1 MSVYTAVDTGQL
13 GNLLRQYALGSL
25 KDYQGIAAG
34 IENTNYCVRTSTGE
48 FVLTIFEHVGIE
60 DLQFDLQLMEHLATA
75 EIPSP
80 LPLHRLDGELLSS
93 LAGKPAALLS
103 RLSGR
108 SPKNITPQ
116 HCAEIGRWLARL
128 HVAGQDFPLLRHPP
142 RNLVWAET
150 VLNDLKKHISS
161 HVTTLLTAELEFQ
174 KTVPRQSLP
183 QGIIHSDLFSDN
195 VLFTG
200 NRLTGLLDLYDASVD
215 AWLYDIA
222 VTANAW
228 CSLDDGCFD
237 QRRLQPLLQA
247 YAQIRPLTDD
257 EYAAWPAMTRAA
269 ALRFWLSRLHHRE
282 FQRPGELTQ
291 IKPPKVYENILQ
303 RRQSESLLC
312 LNNCG

>member
-1 MSVYTAVDTGQL
+1 MSVYTAVDAGQL
-13 GNLLRQYALGSL
+13 ENLLREYALGSL

-34 IENTNYCVRTSTGE
+34 IENTNYFVRTSAGE
-48 FVLTIFEHVGIE
+48 FVLTIFEHAGIE

-93 LAGKPAALLS
+93 LVGKPAALLS
-103 RLSGR
+103 RLAGH
-108 SPKNITPQ
+108 SPRNITPQ
-116 HCAEIGRWLARL
+116 HCTEIGHWLACL

-142 RNLVWAET
+142 RNLSWAET
-150 VLNDLKKHISS
+150 VLNKLKKHISP
-161 HVTTLLTAELEFQ
+161 HATTLLAAELKFQ

-228 CSLDDGCFD
+228 CSMDDGCFD
-237 QRRLQPLLQA
+237 RRRLQPLLLA
-247 YAQIRPLTDD
+247 YEQIRPLSDD

-269 ALRFWLSRLHHRE
+269 ALRFWLSRLQHQE
-282 FQRPGELTQ
+282 FRRPGELTQ
-291 IKPPKVYENILQ
+291 IKSPEVYENILQ
-303 RRQSESLLC
+303 RRQSEPLLR
-312 LNNCG
+312 LDSCG